1 MLSFGIFSLLY
12 LAPGDIVQSLLG
24 ARQASPELI
33 AQLRSQYHLDD
44 PFLTQYWIWLENALH
59 GDLGHSTVTGLPVTQ
74 AIKDHAGV
82 TVFLGLYAF
91 AITTFFGV
99 SLGVASA
106 VRKRS
111 AADRG
116 IVGFS
121 VIAVSMPAFVTGIIL
136 LYLLAVRVSWFP
148 AFGPG
153 AGFSDRLVHLTL
165 AGDRARA
172 HPGRAR
178 PQADPRLD
186 DRGARP
192 GLRRLRAR
200 ARARAWRVLWT
211 YAFRNALIPVVTASA
226 LILAYLLTGAVLV
239 EVTFALPGLGSL
251 LVDSVNQ
258 KDVPMVQ
265 GLALVVAALGDARQP
280 AHRRPL
286 HVPRPAYPA
295 RAGRLVSVDINPVRP
310 ELSLGVT
317 SSPPAASRS

>member
-1 MLSFGIFSLLY
+1 MLLLLVISFGIFSLLY

-24 ARQASPELI
+24 ARQSSPELI

-44 PFLTQYWIWLENALH
+44 PFLTQYWIWLQNALH

-91 AITTFFGV
+91 VITTFFGV
-99 SLGVASA
+99 SLGVAAA

-121 VIAVSMPAFVTGIIL
+121 VIAVSMPAFVTGIVL

-153 AGFSDRLVHLTL
+153 EGFQDRLVHLTL
-165 AGDRARA
+165 PAVALALTQAALVLKLTRASMIEA
-172 HPGRAR
+172 LDQDYVAFAR
-178 PQADPRLD
+178 P
-186 DRGARP
+186 RGLAT
-192 GLRRLRAR
+192 
-200 ARARAWRVLWT
+200 WRVLWT

-258 KDVPMVQ
+258 KDVTTVQ
-265 GLALVVAALGDARQP
+265 GLALVVAATVMLANLLTDVLYMFLDPRIRLGT
-280 AHRRPL
+280 
-286 HVPRPAYPA
+286 
-295 RAGRLVSVDINPVRP
+295 G
-310 ELSLGVT
+310 
-317 SSPPAASRS
+317 AS